1 MISNVENVCKHHQRT
16 YIKRK
21 SMLSGLKTRFFKVLA
36 PYCSIRTEHRRNL
49 RFAQNCREDS
59 CASNALVQIKNPTC
73 LLSLARLFCKDLP
86 DTPLGRIR
94 KFLFLH
100 MVTSPGLGYTMMK
113 TRPRQL
119 FSFSSYSIY
128 SIPPSILKWIVVI
141 GRFFRL

>member
-36 PYCSIRTEHRRNL
+36 AYCSIRTEHRRNL

-86 DTPLGRIR
+86 DTPPQTNPKI
-94 KFLFLH
+94 
-100 MVTSPGLGYTMMK
+100 
-113 TRPRQL
+113 
-119 FSFSSYSIY
+119 SFSTYGYVPRSWLHYDENPTSIAVSVLELFNLQY
-128 SIPPSILKWIVVI
+128 PTFYFEMDS
-141 GRFFRL
+141 RFK